1 MPSTFNK
8 EQVVAL
14 TEKLEKARAIY
25 FTDYLGLDVS
35 SITELRKIFF
45 EEDIEFHVAKN
56 TLIKLAAENN
66 KIKGLEDFLSG
77 PTALAISYDEP
88 TKPAKVIK
96 KFAKEHD
103 KPEVKGILFEG
114 EVLQND
120 SFDSIASLPSR
131 EELLSHFVGTIQSPL
146 SGVVRILNA
155 SMSNMVYLLTNLKD
169 LKNN

>member
-8 EQVVAL
+8 EQVIQL
-14 TEKLEKARAIY
+14 TEKLGKAKAIY

-35 SITELRKIFF
+35 SITELRKECFNQ
-45 EEDIEFHVAKN
+45 DVEFRVAKN

-66 KIKGLEDFLSG
+66 KIEGLEGFLSG

-88 TKPAKVIK
+88 TIPAKVIK
-96 KFAKEHD
+96 KFAKKHE
-103 KPEVKGILFEG
+103 KPEIKGILFEG

-120 SFDSIASLPSR
+120 RFESIASLPSR

-146 SGVVRILNA
+146 TSLTRILNA
-155 SMSNMVYLLTNLKD
+155 SMSNMVCVLTNLKNS
-169 LKNN
+169 KNN

>member
-1 MPSTFNK
+1 MPSTFNR

-35 SITELRKIFF
+35 SVTELRKIFF
-45 EEDIEFHVAKN
+45 EENLEFHVAKN

-114 EVLQND
+114 KVLQSD

-146 SGVVRILNA
+146 SGVVRTLNA
-155 SMSNMVYLLTNLKD
+155 SISNMVYLLTNLKD

>member
-1 MPSTFNK
+1 MPSTFNR

-35 SITELRKIFF
+35 SVTELRKIFF
-45 EEDIEFHVAKN
+45 EENLEFYVAKN

-114 EVLQND
+114 KVLQND

-146 SGVVRILNA
+146 SCVVRTLNA
-155 SMSNMVYLLTNLKD
+155 SISNMVYLLTNLKD

>member
-8 EQVVAL
+8 EQVIEL
-14 TEKLEKARAIY
+14 TEKLEKAKAIY

-35 SITELRKIFF
+35 SVTELRKIFF
-45 EEDIEFHVAKN
+45 EQEIEFRVAKN
-56 TLIKLAAENN
+56 TLIKLAAENK
-66 KIKGLEDFLSG
+66 KIEGLEDFLSG

-96 KFAKEHD
+96 KFAKEYK

-114 EVLQND
+114 ELLQND
-120 SFDSIASLPSR
+120 RFESIASLPSR

-146 SGVVRILNA
+146 SGLVRILNA
-155 SMSNMVYLLTNLKD
+155 SMANMVCVLTNLKD
-169 LKNN
+169 SKNN

>member
-35 SITELRKIFF
+35 SVTELRKIFF

-96 KFAKEHD
+96 RFAKEHD

-114 EVLQND
+114 EVLQNE

-131 EELLSHFVGTIQSPL
+131 EVLLSHFVGTIQSPL

-155 SMSNMVYLLTNLKD
+155 SMSNMVHLLTNLKD
-169 LKNN
+169 FKNN

>member
-35 SITELRKIFF
+35 SVTELRKIFF

-114 EVLQND
+114 EVLQNE

-131 EELLSHFVGTIQSPL
+131 EVLLSHFVGTIQSPL

-155 SMSNMVYLLTNLKD
+155 SMSNMVHLLTNLKD

>member
-35 SITELRKIFF
+35 SVTELRKIFF
-45 EEDIEFHVAKN
+45 FFFIEFHVAKN

-96 KFAKEHD
+96 RFAKEHD

-155 SMSNMVYLLTNLKD
+155 SMSNMVHLLTNLKD

>member
-1 MPSTFNK
+1 MPSTFNR

-14 TEKLEKARAIY
+14 TEKPEKARAIY

-35 SITELRKIFF
+35 SVTELRKIFF
-45 EEDIEFHVAKN
+45 EEKLEFHVAKN

-77 PTALAISYDEP
+77 PTALSISYDEP

-114 EVLQND
+114 KVLQND

-146 SGVVRILNA
+146 SGVVRTLNA
-155 SMSNMVYLLTNLKD
+155 SMSNMVHLLTNVKD

>member
-8 EQVVAL
+8 EQVIEL

-35 SITELRKIFF
+35 SVTELRKIFF
-45 EEDIEFHVAKN
+45 EEKLEFHVAKN

-114 EVLQND
+114 KVLQND

-146 SGVVRILNA
+146 SGVVRTLNA
-155 SMSNMVYLLTNLKD
+155 SMSNMVHLLTNVKD

>member
-35 SITELRKIFF
+35 SVTELRKIFF

>member
-1 MPSTFNK
+1 MPSTFNR

-35 SITELRKIFF
+35 SVTELRKIFF
-45 EEDIEFHVAKN
+45 EEKLEFHVAKN

-114 EVLQND
+114 KVLQND

-146 SGVVRILNA
+146 SGVVRTLNA
-155 SMSNMVYLLTNLKD
+155 SMSNMVHLLTNVKD

>member
-1 MPSTFNK
+1 MPSTLNK
-8 EQVVAL
+8 EQVIEL
-14 TEKLEKARAIY
+14 TEKLEKAKAIY

-35 SITELRKIFF
+35 SVTELRKIFF
-45 EEDIEFHVAKN
+45 EQYIEFRVAKN

-66 KIKGLEDFLSG
+66 KIEGLEDFLSG

-96 KFAKEHD
+96 KFAKKHK

-114 EVLQND
+114 ELLQND
-120 SFDSIASLPSR
+120 RFESIASLPSR

-146 SGVVRILNA
+146 SGLVRILNA
-155 SMSNMVYLLTNLKD
+155 SMANMACVLTNLKD
-169 LKNN
+169 SKNN

>member
-8 EQVVAL
+8 EQVIEL

-35 SITELRKIFF
+35 GITELRK
-45 EEDIEFHVAKN
+45 EFYDQDVEYRVAKN
-56 TLIKLAAENN
+56 SLIKLAAENN

-96 KFAKEHD
+96 KFTKDND

-114 EVLQND
+114 KILETEQFEN
-120 SFDSIASLPSR
+120 IASLPSR
-131 EELLSHFVGTIQSPL
+131 EELLSQFVGTIQSPL
-146 SGVVRILNA
+146 TGLVRILNA
-155 SMSNMVYLLTNLKD
+155 SMSNLVGVLSSLKD
-169 LKNN
+169 SKNN

>member
-114 EVLQND
+114 KVLQND

-146 SGVVRILNA
+146 SGVVRTLNA
-155 SMSNMVYLLTNLKD
+155 SMSNMVHLLTNVKD

>member
-35 SITELRKIFF
+35 SVTELRKIFF
-45 EEDIEFHVAKN
+45 EEGIEFHVAKN

-114 EVLQND
+114 EVLQGDN
-120 SFDSIASLPSR
+120 FDSIASLPSR